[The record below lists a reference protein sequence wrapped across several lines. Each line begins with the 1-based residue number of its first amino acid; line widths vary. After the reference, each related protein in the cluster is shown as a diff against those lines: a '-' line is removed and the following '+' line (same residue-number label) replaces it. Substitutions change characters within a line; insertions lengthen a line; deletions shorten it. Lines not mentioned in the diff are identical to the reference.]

1 MNGNDD
7 AGDKPDLES
16 NEPDPK
22 RARIDPLQKVIEET
36 QAETQAETQEKE
48 IRMENTENSN
58 DELGK
63 FNNYLKR

>member
-22 RARIDPLQKVIEET
+22 RARIDPLQKVIEEP
-36 QAETQAETQEKE
+36 QAETQEKE

>member
-36 QAETQAETQEKE
+36 QAETQEKE

-63 FNNYLKR
+63 FKQH

>member
-22 RARIDPLQKVIEET
+22 RARIDPLQKDIE
-36 QAETQAETQEKE
+36 ETQAETQEKE
-48 IRMENTENSN
+48 TQEKEIRMKNTENSN

-63 FNNYLKR
+63 FK

>member
-22 RARIDPLQKVIEET
+22 RARIDPLQNLIEET
-36 QAETQAETQEKE
+36 QPETQEKE
-48 IRMENTENSN
+48 IRMEIAENSN

-63 FNNYLKR
+63 FKQH

>member
-22 RARIDPLQKVIEET
+22 RARIDPLQKVNE
-36 QAETQAETQEKE
+36 ETQAETQEKE

>member
-22 RARIDPLQKVIEET
+22 RARIDPLQKVIEEP
-36 QAETQAETQEKE
+36 QAETQEKE

-63 FNNYLKR
+63 FNNYSKR

>member
-22 RARIDPLQKVIEET
+22 RARIDPLQKVIEEN
-36 QAETQAETQEKE
+36 QAETQEKE
-48 IRMENTENSN
+48 IRMKNTENSN

-63 FNNYLKR
+63 FK